1 MGASSSV
8 VVRDSS
14 SDFEYVEF
22 KEFERKTPYFL
33 NSKILK
39 QIFTLK
45 IKSIQIL

>member
-14 SDFEYVEF
+14 TDFEYVEF

-33 NSKILK
+33 NSNILRK
-39 QIFTLK
+39 LFTSN